1 MEVLSIILVVLI
13 GVAWIFFV
21 AGMVCCH
28 VHQLRERRRLSRI
41 HASYFKQ

>member
-1 MEVLSIILVVLI
+1 MEAVSIILVSLI
-13 GVAWIFFV
+13 CAGWLFIIVAL
-21 AGMVCCH
+21 ACCR